1 MIALLAAAAT
11 TTGEARGLVAGTGRR
26 RRGRGRGEF
35 WENFSTEEN
44 QNTGCCALPVVNIFL
59 PILCFG
65 VPTTITSNKKDASH
79 NLCPFVLRC
88 TPGMTRRVR
97 TNEPLQPTLYV
108 QGVREREREEGEKK
122 AGNTKRGRTYK
133 SPWQRQHRHHSGFV
147 FRGNTS
153 ITKPA

>member
-1 MIALLAAAAT
+1 MIALLAAAT

-108 QGVREREREEGEKK
+108 QGVREREKRAKK
-122 AGNTKRGRTYK
+122 KPATRNGDERIK

>member
-11 TTGEARGLVAGTGRR
+11 TAGEARGLVAGTGRR

-108 QGVREREREEGEKK
+108 QGEREREREEGEKK
-122 AGNTKRGRTYK
+122 PATRNGDERIKVRGSGNTGIIQASSSEAT
-133 SPWQRQHRHHSGFV
+133 Q
-147 FRGNTS
+147 
-153 ITKPA
+153 A